1 MFEEIIKERFKRG
14 YVWRK
19 HWREG
24 MFGENIEDRER
35 VCIEKIFERG
45 HLWRKYLREGVFGEN
60 IGERVCK
67 EKR

>member
-1 MFEEIIKERFKRG
+1 
-14 YVWRK
+14 
-19 HWREG
+19 

-67 EKR
+67 EKRWLYGANMRLGVGMEKSS